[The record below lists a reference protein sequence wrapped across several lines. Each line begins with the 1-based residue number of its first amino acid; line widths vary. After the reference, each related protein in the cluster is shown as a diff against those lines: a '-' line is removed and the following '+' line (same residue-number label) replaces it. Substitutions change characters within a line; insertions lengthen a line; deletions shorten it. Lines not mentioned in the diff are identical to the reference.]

1 MGSIPK
7 TAYSLLR
14 LTRPKQWIKNSFVLA
29 PLIFARAYSD
39 VDLIVLA
46 LFAFALFCVASSAC
60 YIVNDIRDIE
70 RDRAHPVK
78 SWSRPLAARHVTMR
92 AALMLLAALYVVLA
106 VGFIIRPV
114 LALPILS
121 YIALNLAYSYFLKD
135 QPVLDI
141 FSVAGGF
148 VLRVWGGAVALGVPL
163 SSWMAITTL
172 CLALF
177 LASIKRRTELASA
190 GSGGRKVLKEYSL
203 TLVDRYAEMSA
214 MGALLFYSLF
224 VMSTNP
230 KLAGTIPL
238 VLFGMFRY
246 WYVVETREGGET
258 PTDVL
263 LTDLPLIACILIWGS
278 VCVYA
283 LMP

>member
-1 MGSIPK
+1 VGSIPK